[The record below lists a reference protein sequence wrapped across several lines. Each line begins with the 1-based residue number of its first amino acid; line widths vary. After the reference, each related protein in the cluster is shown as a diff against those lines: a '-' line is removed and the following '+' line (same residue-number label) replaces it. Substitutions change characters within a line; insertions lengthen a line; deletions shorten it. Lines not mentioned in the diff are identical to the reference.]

1 MKRHASSHT
10 IGGTMQIYNYII
22 EHSAELL
29 IGAAS
34 VGGVIGATELTK
46 PWIVEALIQFKQ
58 SKRRRQILM
67 MWTFLLSY
75 IPVRAFDFRAQFQ
88 SLTDVEI
95 DLISAVVLGMLITWG
110 ASQVVWQIFH
120 EWQPIRVARLLWY
133 RRVGVMT
140 RDIEALNVEK
150 EKDSGAD

>member
-75 IPVRAFDFRAQFQ
+75 IPVRAF
-88 SLTDVEI
+88 EI
-95 DLISAVVLGMLITWG
+95 KSISTSVN
-110 ASQVVWQIFH
+110 
-120 EWQPIRVARLLWY
+120 
-133 RRVGVMT
+133 
-140 RDIEALNVEK
+140 D
-150 EKDSGAD
+150 

>member
-1 MKRHASSHT
+1 M
-10 IGGTMQIYNYII
+10 
-22 EHSAELL
+22 EHGAELAM
-29 IGAAS
+29 GAAS

-67 MWTFLLSY
+67 LWSFMLSY

-95 DLISAVVLGMLITWG
+95 DLKSSVVLGMLITWG

-150 EKDSGAD
+150 DKDSGSD

>member
-1 MKRHASSHT
+1 MEIVK
-10 IGGTMQIYNYII
+10 YIM
-22 EHSAELL
+22 EHGAELAM
-29 IGAAS
+29 GAAS

-67 MWTFLLSY
+67 LWSFMLSY

-95 DLISAVVLGMLITWG
+95 DLKSSVVLGMLITWG

-150 EKDSGAD
+150 EKDSGSD